1 MIPVIL
7 FFSAIAAHGGLVDN
21 IDTGKQSKKEVSKA
35 VKKEAQTASQPLDG
49 AAAFRQLPEEIQNR
63 IIYEAARA
71 KARGNCQTGN
81 YFTFLR
87 FKCDCVEEEFIKI
100 RTIQGPEPTFDT
112 ILEESL
118 KRCILTEPI
127 AQHYYDNCLKS
138 QDRNDKKF
146 YSYCKCFSETMTNKI
161 AEHPR
166 LSSYLESEYH
176 KETYAECG
184 GGNNFK

>member
-1 MIPVIL
+1 MIPIIL
-7 FFSAIAAHGGLVDN
+7 FFSAIAAHGGPSDD

-35 VKKEAQTASQPLDG
+35 VKKETQTTSQPLDD

-63 IIYEAARA
+63 IMDEAARA
-71 KARGNCQTGN
+71 KALGNCQMGN
-81 YFTFLR
+81 YFTYLR
-87 FKCDCVEEEFIKI
+87 FRCDCIEEEFIKI
-100 RTIQGPEPTFDT
+100 RTIQGPGPTFDT
-112 ILEESL
+112 IFEESL

-127 AQHYYDNCLKS
+127 TQHYYNNCLKS
-138 QDRNDKKF
+138 QDRNGKKF
-146 YSYCKCFSETMTNKI
+146 YIYCKCFSETMTNKI

-184 GGNNFK
+184 GSNYLK